1 MLRPRLLTLPCA
13 LLLALLPVRV
23 AAQEH
28 WISWD
33 EFCETFS
40 ARLEDEEEEAA
51 EDWLTRLEDIA
62 AAPMNI
68 NTATREDLLRL
79 PFLSEGQADSLI
91 AYRERKKGI
100 LDLGELMFVRNLS
113 LSDRRY
119 LSLFTYAG
127 STAQAQPTLRELL
140 TAGRHTAEGN
150 LDIPLYRRAG
160 NRTYTEAELQANR
173 NRAYLGN
180 GLASTVRYR
189 YDYRHSL
196 RYGLTLEKDA
206 GEPFACKGFYPFD
219 HTSLYVA
226 YKPAGGNWEAVVGDY
241 RLHWGQG
248 LLLGN
253 AFIASPAL
261 LLEAPRRTNTAFSP
275 HTSTEE
281 SAFFR
286 GAAGGVRIGK
296 YWRLAAFVSYRRLDA
311 RLVGDTIR
319 SLLAT
324 GLHRTE
330 QEINRRGNAGCFTA
344 GARVAYERS
353 DWAVGI
359 GGYAAT
365 YSRHIAPDPRDYNR
379 YYLRGRNAMGI
390 SADWRVRFARQWTI
404 TGEAAA
410 DRRLHLA
417 LTQTLAWMPADDL
430 RLTLHHRHF
439 SRRFVAPFAK
449 PIQAGNRTANEHGV
463 MLGGKFTGIKRTELR
478 AYADYFRFPAPTYLA
493 TGPSDG
499 IEVLAEGKYFA
510 TKRWELLLRYKT
522 RSRQRNLTGYLG
534 FMEYATTH
542 RLRLQATWRTER
554 TSVAAALDG
563 CIADRQATAAAY
575 GWMASARMG
584 IQPSEKLSLR
594 ASAAVFFTDDYAA
607 ALYAYEPQLRSTFAF
622 PASYYHGCRAA
633 AVLRWQPTRGIGL
646 GLRYAL
652 LHFFNRSSIGSG
664 TQEISSPTKQDISIQ
679 ATFSFR

>member
-1 MLRPRLLTLPCA
+1 
-13 LLLALLPVRV
+13 
-23 AAQEH
+23 
-28 WISWD
+28 
-33 EFCETFS
+33 
-40 ARLEDEEEEAA
+40 
-51 EDWLTRLEDIA
+51 
-62 AAPMNI
+62 
-68 NTATREDLLRL
+68 
-79 PFLSEGQADSLI
+79 
-91 AYRERKKGI
+91 
-100 LDLGELMFVRNLS
+100 ELMFVKNLS
-113 LSDRRY
+113 LYDRRY

-127 STAQAQPTLRELL
+127 GITQGKPTLRELL
-140 TAGRHTAEGN
+140 TAGRHTAEGS
-150 LDIPLYRRAG
+150 LDVPLYHRAG
-160 NRTYTEAELQANR
+160 NQTHSEAELRANR

-180 GLASTVRYR
+180 GLASAVRYR

-206 GEPFACKGFYPFD
+206 GEPFACEGFYPFD
-219 HTSLYVA
+219 HTSFYLA
-226 YKPAGGNWEAVVGDY
+226 YKPANGKWEAVAGDY

-253 AFIASPAL
+253 AFITSPAL
-261 LLEAPRRTNTAFSP
+261 LLEAPRRTNAAFSP

-286 GAAGGVRIGK
+286 GTAGSVRLGS

-311 RLVGDTIR
+311 RLDEDTIR
-319 SLLAT
+319 SLLTT

-330 QEINRRGNAGCFTA
+330 LEINRRRNVGCFSA
-344 GARVAYERS
+344 GARVAYECQA
-353 DWAVGI
+353 WAVGV
-359 GGYAAT
+359 GGYAAS
-365 YSRHIAPDPRDYNR
+365 YSRPVAPELRDYNR
-379 YYLRGRNAMGI
+379 YYLRGRHAMGI
-390 SADWRVRFARQWTI
+390 SADWHVRFARQWTL

-417 LTQTLAWMPADDL
+417 LTQTLAWLPADDL

-449 PIQAGNRTANEHGV
+449 AIQAGNRTANEHGV
-463 MLGGKFTGIKRTELR
+463 MLGGKFTGFRRAEVR

-493 TGPSDG
+493 AGPSDG

-522 RSRQRNLTGYLG
+522 RSRQRNLTGYRG

-542 RLRLQATWRTER
+542 RLRLQASWRTER
-554 TSVAAALDG
+554 TSLAAALDG
-563 CIADRQATAAAY
+563 CIADRQATAATY

-584 IQPSEKLSLR
+584 TQPTEKLSLR

-607 ALYAYEPQLRSTFAF
+607 ALYAYEPQLRNTYAF

-633 AVLRWQPTRGIGL
+633 AVLRWQPARGVGL
-646 GLRYAL
+646 GIRYAL
-652 LHFFNRSSIGSG
+652 LHFFDHSTIGSG

-679 ATFSFR
+679 ATFSIR